1 MKFDKLRG
9 LKNNVFSTT
18 IVRVEDDDQ
27 DCKVKEALLED
38 DFGYVEVQVGGR
50 FEGQISKANGS
61 ELFTIVKEGDKV
73 KSSDVLAFA
82 LPSSKVKLTMGTEI
96 SFTCDANKEVS
107 RVFNDK
113 TVPALKIAEAKCRIF
128 EQVIEERIGE
138 AIAAWKK
145 QGTEFEQEILEPIHF
160 SLN

>member
-9 LKNNVFSTT
+9 LKNNVFSTKL
-18 IVRVEDDDQ
+18 VRVEDDNQ

-38 DFGYVEVQVGGR
+38 DFGYVEVQIGGR
-50 FEGQISKANGS
+50 FEG
-61 ELFTIVKEGDKV
+61 TITGETVDTSLEGKV
-73 KSSDVLAFA
+73 KKSDVLAFA

-107 RVFNDK
+107 RIFNEQK
-113 TVPALKIAEAKCRIF
+113 VPALKIAEAKSRIF
-128 EQVIEERIGE
+128 EKVMIKRISE
-138 AIAAWKK
+138 AIEAWKK
-145 QGTEFEQEILEPIHF
+145 QGTEFEQEILEPLHF

>member
-9 LKNNVFSTT
+9 LKNNVFSTKL
-18 IVRVEDDDQ
+18 VRVEDDNQ

-50 FEGQISKANGS
+50 FEG
-61 ELFTIVKEGDKV
+61 TITGETVDVSLESKV
-73 KSSDVLAFA
+73 KKSEVLAFA

-107 RVFNDK
+107 RIFNEQK
-113 TVPALKIAEAKCRIF
+113 VPALKIAEAKCRIF
-128 EQVIEERIGE
+128 EKVMEKRIGE
-138 AIAAWKK
+138 AIEAWKK
-145 QGTEFEQEILEPIHF
+145 QGTEFEQEILEPLHF

>member
-9 LKNNVFSTT
+9 LKNNVFSTKL
-18 IVRVEDDDQ
+18 VRVEDDNQ

-50 FEGQISKANGS
+50 FEG
-61 ELFTIVKEGDKV
+61 TITGDSVDVSLESKV
-73 KSSDVLAFA
+73 KKSEVLAFA

-107 RVFNDK
+107 RIFNEQK
-113 TVPALKIAEAKCRIF
+113 VPALKIAEAKCRIF
-128 EQVIEERIGE
+128 EKVMEKRIGE
-138 AIAAWKK
+138 AIEAWKK
-145 QGTEFEQEILEPIHF
+145 QGTEFEQEILEPLHF

>member
-9 LKNNVFSTT
+9 LKNNVFSTKL
-18 IVRVEDDDQ
+18 VRVEDDNQ

-50 FEGQISKANGS
+50 FEG
-61 ELFTIVKEGDKV
+61 TITGDSVDVSLESKV
-73 KSSDVLAFA
+73 KKSEVLAFA

-107 RVFNDK
+107 RIFNEQK
-113 TVPALKIAEAKCRIF
+113 VPALKIAEAKCRIF
-128 EQVIEERIGE
+128 EQVMEKRIGE
-138 AIAAWKK
+138 AIEAWKK
-145 QGTEFEQEILEPIHF
+145 QGTEFEQEILEPLHF

>member
-9 LKNNVFSTT
+9 LKNNVFSTKL
-18 IVRVEDDDQ
+18 VRVEDDNQ

-38 DFGYVEVQVGGR
+38 DFGYVEVQIGGR
-50 FEGQISKANGS
+50 FEG
-61 ELFTIVKEGDKV
+61 TITGETVDVSLESKV
-73 KSSDVLAFA
+73 KKSEVLAFA

-107 RVFNDK
+107 RIFNEQK
-113 TVPALKIAEAKCRIF
+113 VPALKIAEAKCRIF
-128 EQVIEERIGE
+128 EKVMEKRIGE
-138 AIAAWKK
+138 AIEAWKK
-145 QGTEFEQEILEPIHF
+145 QGTEFEQEILEPLHF

>member
-9 LKNNVFSTT
+9 LKNNVFSTKL
-18 IVRVEDDDQ
+18 VRVEDDNQ

-38 DFGYVEVQVGGR
+38 DFGYVEVQIGGR
-50 FEGQISKANGS
+50 FEGIITGDGVETSSTA
-61 ELFTIVKEGDKV
+61 LEGK
-73 KSSDVLAFA
+73 KSSEVLAFA

-107 RVFNDK
+107 RINK
-113 TVPALKIAEAKCRIF
+113 KQKVPALKIAEAKCRIF
-128 EQVIEERIGE
+128 EKVMEKRIGE
-138 AIAAWKK
+138 AIEAWKK
-145 QGTEFEQEILEPIHF
+145 QGTEFEQEILEPLHF

>member
-9 LKNNVFSTT
+9 LKNNVFSTKL
-18 IVRVEDDDQ
+18 VRVEDDDQ

-50 FEGQISKANGS
+50 FEGVITPDGVDIESVHGKKTS
-61 ELFTIVKEGDKV
+61 E
-73 KSSDVLAFA
+73 VLAFA
-82 LPSSKVKLTMGTEI
+82 LPSSKVQLTIGKEI

-107 RVFNDK
+107 RIFNEIQ
-113 TVPALKIAEAKCRIF
+113 VPALKIAEAKCRIF
-128 EQVIEERIGE
+128 EEVMEKRIGE
-138 AIAAWKK
+138 AIEAWKK
-145 QGTEFEQEILEPIHF
+145 QGTEFEQEILEPLHF